1 MDVEELLDGLANLR
15 LVRGRMHLE
24 RVLAVL
30 DQAVAL
36 LGDDRREQHLVRMEA
51 HEDAL
56 LSTGSRAASVTSSER
71 AQTTCATSSSDGTVT
86 STRSTLRNDLISAS
100 SPSSATTTSGNCC
113 DQPPRSSSACFV
125 DGSSKPAS
133 TNASVPAVTWAESA
147 ERRAA
152 FWAFLFTLTEKS
164 RGVGGNATPPP
175 VNWGARIVPARARPV
190 PFWRHGLPRPPATS
204 PRVFADC
211 VPARCAFS
219 SARTA
224 SWTRCG
230 FTSEANT
237 PSSRAF
243 SREDWPVTPRS
254 GALGAATLLLP
265 DLDDAVLRARNG
277 ALDQQQVL
285 LGIDR
290 VHDEPDLGRT
300 LRAHLAGHLHALHHA
315 RGRRGR
321 ADGAPLADVVRA
333 VRDGPAAEVVALDRA
348 REPLPDRDAGDLDL
362 VPGLEDPDRD
372 RLADHGLA
380 RSAELDEMPVRLR
393 VGLLQVADAG
403 LRGLPLRNLL
413 ERELNGLVPVRL
425 LGLELDHGTG
435 SGLDHRHGRH
445 LARLFVEELGHSDLS
460 ADQTFHDAAPSVHGP
475 RRVIWTRSVFMAR
488 A

>member
-56 LSTGSRAASVTSSER
+56 LSTSSRAASVTSSER

-175 VNWGARIVPARARPV
+175 VNCGARIVPARARPV
-190 PFWRHGLPRPPATS
+190 PFCRHGFARPPATK
-204 PRVFADC
+204 PRVFAAC
-211 VPARCAFS
+211 VPARRAFS
-219 SARTA
+219 SARTV

-230 FTSEANT
+230 LISTAKT
-237 PSSRAF
+237 AASSVRSF
-243 SREDWPVTPRS
+243 DFLPVESST
-254 GALGAATLLLP
+254 GALGAATALVLSHF
-265 DLDDAVLRARNG
+265 DDAVLGAGDG
-277 ALDQQQVL
+277 ALDQQQVA
-285 LGIDR
+285 LGVDL
-290 VHDEPDLGRT
+290 VHGQPDLGAALT
-300 LRAHLAGHLHALHHA
+300 AHAAGHLLALEHA
-315 RGRRGR
+315 RRG
-321 ADGAPLADVVRA
+321 
-333 VRDGPAAEVVALDRA
+333 
-348 REPLPDRDAGDLDL
+348 
-362 VPGLEDPDRD
+362 
-372 RLADHGLA
+372 
-380 RSAELDEMPVRLR
+380 
-393 VGLLQVADAG
+393 
-403 LRGLPLRNLL
+403 
-413 ERELNGLVPVRL
+413 
-425 LGLELDHGTG
+425 
-435 SGLDHRHGRH
+435 
-445 LARLFVEELGHSDLS
+445 
-460 ADQTFHDAAPSVHGP
+460 
-475 RRVIWTRSVFMAR
+475 
-488 A
+488 

>member
-56 LSTGSRAASVTSSER
+56 LSTSSRAASVTSSER

-133 TNASVPAVTWAESA
+133 TNASVPAATWAESA

-175 VNWGARIVPARARPV
+175 VNCGARIVPARARPV
-190 PFWRHGLPRPPATS
+190 PFWRHGFARPPASSVT
-204 PRVFADC
+204 C
-211 VPARCAFS
+211 LPAFPALS
-219 SARTA
+219 
-224 SWTRCG
+224 
-230 FTSEANT
+230 
-237 PSSRAF
+237 
-243 SREDWPVTPRS
+243 RS
-254 GALGAATLLLP
+254 GALGAATVRVLP
-265 DLDDAVLRARNG
+265 DLDEAVLRARHR
-277 ALDQQQVL
+277 ALEYEQVL
-285 LGIDR
+285 LGLDA
-290 VHDEPDLGRT
+290 VHGEADLRDALAT
-300 LRAHLAGHLHALHHA
+300 HPAGHAHPLEDA
-315 RGRRGR
+315 RGRGGR
-321 ADGAPLADVVRA
+321 THRPPLADVVRA
-333 VRDGPAAEVVALDRA
+333 VAHRAPAEVVPLDRA
-348 REPLPDRDAGDLDL
+348 REALADPGARDLDPVARRERL
-362 VPGLEDPDRD
+362 DRD
-372 RLADHGLA
+372 RLAGSELAAPTQLDEPAVRLDLVLLQVTELTLGELPLGDLVERELHRVVAVLGLGPHGDDRARARLDHGHRGHRA
-380 RSAELDEMPVRLR
+380 RLR
-393 VGLLQVADAG
+393 VEDLRHTELLAEDAF
-403 LRGLPLRNLL
+403 
-413 ERELNGLVPVRL
+413 
-425 LGLELDHGTG
+425 
-435 SGLDHRHGRH
+435 HR
-445 LARLFVEELGHSDLS
+445 S
-460 ADQTFHDAAPSVHGP
+460 
-475 RRVIWTRSVFMAR
+475 R